1 MIGCHPKFNTPA
13 TAQCKS
19 CKVIVFTIIVS
30 HNHLFFLMS
39 ASHSFGGAF
48 TGLEASDFGDLRFFF
63 LKNNK

>member
-30 HNHLFFLMS
+30 HNRLFFLDVS
-39 ASHSFGGAF
+39 
-48 TGLEASDFGDLRFFF
+48 EPFFWRCF
-63 LKNNK
+63 HGV

>member
-30 HNHLFFLMS
+30 HNRLFFLDVS
-39 ASHSFGGAF
+39 EPFFWRGFHGA
-48 TGLEASDFGDLRFFF
+48 
-63 LKNNK
+63 

>member
-30 HNHLFFLMS
+30 HNRLFILDVGEPLFLAVLS
-39 ASHSFGGAF
+39 RGLKHKTLEIYVFSF
-48 TGLEASDFGDLRFFF
+48 
-63 LKNNK
+63 